1 MTSRA
6 NYDGL
11 TRLRSAGTWSP
22 NPSTFPIVLDKE
34 IRGGLRYC
42 SGTNGDTPTNI
53 PASML
58 QVGMLVY
65 NEAANGA
72 FAATTYYQYNLLA
85 GESRNVNTGA
95 MPNNNANWTRAD
107 LGGTA
112 GGDGAQ
118 AVADVAALNTLAGTF
133 DEDDN
138 GTAVQLLD
146 STDFN
151 DTDETDPDITGIP
164 TPVPFTPG
172 ADITVI
178 VSWVQPDAD
187 TAGSWLYQ
195 RFVRNN
201 PDAAYVNVGG
211 DSMTGDLNMNDGS
224 GVVFQNDDE
233 NQTVEINADD
243 CTQSYT
249 LTLPPIR
256 PSENNRF
263 LRAAGT
269 GTGADQ
275 ELEWTD
281 GVGGG
286 TGGSTT
292 IDQINNVTD
301 ADGVTTIAEGSFLFD
316 DDTNRFYIAAT
327 SEANDDGDT
336 RRVLIQLVP

>member
-11 TRLRSAGTWSP
+11 TRLRAAGTWSP
-22 NPSTFPIVLDKE
+22 QPSTFPIVLDKE

-42 SGTNGDTPTNI
+42 SGSDGDTPTNI

-58 QVGMLVY
+58 QEGMLVY

-72 FAATTYYQYNLLA
+72 FAATSYYRYNTLA
-85 GESRNVNTGA
+85 GENRDATTGA
-95 MPNNNANWTRAD
+95 LPNNNANWTRQD

-112 GGDGAQ
+112 GEGAQ

-133 DEDDN
+133 DEGDN

-164 TPVPFTPG
+164 VPVPFTPG

-211 DSMTGDLNMNDGS
+211 DTMTGDLNLNDGS

-233 NQTVEINADD
+233 NQTVALNADD

-249 LTLPPIR
+249 LTLPPTR
-256 PSENNRF
+256 PSAANRF
-263 LRAAGT
+263 LRAVGDGT
-269 GTGADQ
+269 GEDQ

-281 GVGGG
+281 GAGG
-286 TGGSTT
+286 GGSTT

-327 SEANDDGDT
+327 SEANADGDT
-336 RRVLIQLVP
+336 RRILIQLVP